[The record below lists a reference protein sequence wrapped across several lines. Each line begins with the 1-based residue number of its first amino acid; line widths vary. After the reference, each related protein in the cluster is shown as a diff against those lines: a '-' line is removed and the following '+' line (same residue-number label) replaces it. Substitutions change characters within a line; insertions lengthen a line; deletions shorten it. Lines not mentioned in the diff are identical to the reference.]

1 MKTQPFKW
9 TPSSLTWLVLLIVG
23 FVLMVVRL
31 ARSEDARLMVEKR
44 GLDVVVFVT
53 NGVPAVQYQI
63 FTSPDN
69 TVASTNWYYWNR
81 VYSIEYGNGEK
92 IVYNHMALTNQAA
105 SKPYRFFQIRGV
117 LPD

>member
-1 MKTQPFKW
+1 MNTIKRGVV
-9 TPSSLTWLVLLIVG
+9 VLILFG
-23 FVLMVVRL
+23 ALSAF
-31 ARSEDARLMVEKR
+31 ASEARLMVEKR

-69 TVASTNWYYWNR
+69 NVASTNWYYWNR
-81 VYSIEYGNGEK
+81 VYSIEFGNGEK
-92 IVYNHMALTNQAA
+92 LVYNHLALSNQAA